1 MVGTSQVLKRVV
13 DALDVET
20 FLLCRDEEEGRA
32 LIQSLLKDMGFED
45 VDVVFAQH
53 VGHGARL
60 RARAYVH
67 RPGDHY
73 GWLEE
78 ESS

>member
-1 MVGTSQVLKRVV
+1 MSTSQVLERVV

-32 LIQSLLKDMGFED
+32 LIQSLLKDIGFED

-60 RARAYVH
+60 RARAYVY

-73 GWLEE
+73 GWLEGE
-78 ESS
+78 GS

>member
-1 MVGTSQVLKRVV
+1 MGTSQILERVV

-20 FLLCRDEEEGRA
+20 FLLCRDEEEGRS
-32 LIQSLLKDMGFED
+32 LIRGLLKEMGFED

-53 VGHGARL
+53 AGPGARL
-60 RARAYVH
+60 RARAYVY
-67 RPGDHY
+67 RPGDRY
-73 GWLEE
+73 GWLED